1 MCFAGYTSY
10 TWSFLKSSM
19 PYTWQRIDCPSFLCA
34 GECGTECANKK
45 HKDSKTHC
53 IRRKKIN
60 CEVLTKVLLQK
71 EKKTDS
77 RTQWNMKEME
87 NKWWRKW
94 GWRGERN
101 GYIMSQWREQL
112 RMLRDR
118 WRVFGECRVCLL
130 LYLHTMC
137 TSPCVC
143 VFVCVSL
150 ISELSFNIF
159 ARLTMN
165 RYLLDPIVTSHCRL
179 CHLALFILS
188 HIPSLFFF
196 LSHDPLWLTGRSS
209 SAPVHRDCPEG
220 ADQTM
225 PFLWRLREPS
235 VLSGDNVKCPGT
247 VRCQVLIFWSGM
259 PLLITY
265 IQYPDF

>member
-94 GWRGERN
+94 GWRGERMATSWVSEGN
-101 GYIMSQWREQL
+101 SWECCVTG
-112 RMLRDR
+112 
-118 WRVFGECRVCLL
+118 GECLESVGCVYCCIYTLCAPALVCVCL
-130 LYLHTMC
+130 
-137 TSPCVC
+137 
-143 VFVCVSL
+143 FVSL
-150 ISELSFNIF
+150 
-159 ARLTMN
+159 
-165 RYLLDPIVTSHCRL
+165 
-179 CHLALFILS
+179 
-188 HIPSLFFF
+188 
-196 LSHDPLWLTGRSS
+196 
-209 SAPVHRDCPEG
+209 
-220 ADQTM
+220 
-225 PFLWRLREPS
+225 
-235 VLSGDNVKCPGT
+235 
-247 VRCQVLIFWSGM
+247 
-259 PLLITY
+259 
-265 IQYPDF
+265 